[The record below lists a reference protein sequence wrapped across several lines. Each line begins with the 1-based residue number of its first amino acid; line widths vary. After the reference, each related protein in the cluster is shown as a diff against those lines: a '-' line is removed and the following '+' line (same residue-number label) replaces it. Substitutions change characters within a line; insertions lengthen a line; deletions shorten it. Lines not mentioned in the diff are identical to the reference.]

1 MPSIQISWPLL
12 KSPWQQGE
20 TIIPSASIWILI
32 GCCVALAIY
41 RAILYKVWL
50 NPVALPPSPPRHW
63 FWGNKYF
70 LNQPYRHVLLGTI
83 YKQDLGDIISAVTPT
98 HTTVYVNTMELAT
111 ELLEKQTA
119 ATSGR
124 PRDVM
129 ANEILGW
136 GTSPAFR
143 RHDEQHKKMRRVM
156 ASALH
161 PAAARSYASQHL
173 DTTLGFLRAV
183 AASPES
189 FMDETNTA
197 VGSFIMRLAYGH
209 VSKTG
214 KDPLLTMVHES
225 FRYLGIA
232 TSTYF
237 LVNDF
242 PILRYLP
249 TWFPG
254 AHFQKIGKIGHDMRI
269 RYANET
275 FNMVFDQV
283 CKGQVERPSYVS
295 SLLESKGAEKVNEE
309 DVYLIKWTAASLF
322 TAGSTTTASIVNS
335 FFLMAAL
342 YPEIAKKAQTEIDSV
357 VGRERIPSL
366 QDRSL
371 LPYTDAMVQEVMRMC
386 PPVPLGM
393 CGSQPLNRSLM
404 YSPITRPSKGL
415 AHQATEDIVF
425 HGYRIPK
432 GATINP
438 NIWAILR
445 DPKHFSSPHI
455 FNPNRFLGP
464 KAEPDPRKY
473 IFGFGRRVCPGS
485 HVANNGSWI
494 LCAGILSVFD
504 IQPSPQLEAKVASLG
519 GRESKRLFELT
530 EPHGLFGDQ
539 LPFSCKITFRDPA
552 SMSILEN
559 SA

>member
-1 MPSIQISWPLL
+1 MPHLQIPWPSS
-12 KSPWQQGE
+12 KSPWQRE
-20 TIIPSASIWILI
+20 DPTISITSICILL
-32 GCCVALAIY
+32 GCCVVLVVY
-41 RAILYKVWL
+41 RTILQKNWL
-50 NPVALPPSPPRHW
+50 SPVSLPPSPPRHW
-63 FWGNKYF
+63 FWGNKAF
-70 LNQPYRHVLLGTI
+70 LNKPYRHVLLGTV
-83 YKQDLGDIISAVTPT
+83 YKQELGDIISAVTPT
-98 HTTVYVNTMELAT
+98 RTTVYVNTMELAT

-143 RHDEQHKKMRRVM
+143 KHDEQHKKMRRVM

-183 AASPES
+183 AASPDS
-189 FMDETNTA
+189 FMDATNGA
-197 VGSFIMRLAYGH
+197 VGSFIMRLAYGY
-209 VSKTG
+209 VSKTT
-214 KDPLLTMVHES
+214 KDPLLAMVHES

-249 TWFPG
+249 RWFPG
-254 AHFQKIGKIGHDMRI
+254 AHFQEIGKIGHDMRI

-283 CKGQVERPSYVS
+283 RKGQVERPSYVS
-295 SLLESKGAEKVNEE
+295 GLLESKGAEQANEE

-342 YPEIAKKAQTEIDSV
+342 YPEITQKAQAEIDSV

-366 QDRSL
+366 QDRSS

-386 PPVPLGM
+386 PPVPLG
-393 CGSQPLNRSLM
+393 
-404 YSPITRPSKGL
+404 L
-415 AHQATEDIVF
+415 AHLATEDIEF

-432 GATINP
+432 GTTINP

-445 DPKHFSSPHI
+445 DPNHFSLPHI
-455 FNPNRFLGP
+455 FNPARFLGSKP
-464 KAEPDPRKY
+464 EPDPRKY

-485 HVANNGSWI
+485 HVANNGAWI

-504 IQPSPQLEAKVASLG
+504 IRPSPQLEAKVASLG
-519 GRESKRLFELT
+519 GRESNRLFELT
-530 EPHGLFGDQ
+530 EPHGL
-539 LPFSCKITFRDPA
+539 L
-552 SMSILEN
+552 
-559 SA
+559 